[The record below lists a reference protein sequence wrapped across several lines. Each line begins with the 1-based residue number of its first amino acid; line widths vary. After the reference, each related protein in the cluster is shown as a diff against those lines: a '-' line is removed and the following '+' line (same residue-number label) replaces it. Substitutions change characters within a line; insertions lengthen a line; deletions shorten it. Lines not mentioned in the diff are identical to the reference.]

1 MQVDYL
7 RGNGVDENGTLLVR
21 DNGIGMTKD
30 DFENK
35 WLVLGTESKVNA
47 NREPGYIPEGMSPRK
62 ITGEKGIG
70 RLAIALLGRQVVVF
84 TRAERKDGLHDLVV
98 CWIHWG
104 LFEIPGVN
112 LDDIEIPV
120 KTFKGGE
127 LPELNTILALR
138 DSFTFGIK
146 NSTAYKM
153 APERCD
159 KLIREIESF
168 NPDLKALD
176 AFFEKSSDGHGYS

>member
-1 MQVDYL
+1 MAKIRTRARAVDMLGRQQIATVQNAIAELFKNAYDAYAKRVQVDYL

-47 NREPGYIPEGMSPRK
+47 DRDPGYIPEGMSLRK

-98 CWIHWG
+98 C
-104 LFEIPGVN
+104 
-112 LDDIEIPV
+112 
-120 KTFKGGE
+120 
-127 LPELNTILALR
+127 
-138 DSFTFGIK
+138 
-146 NSTAYKM
+146 
-153 APERCD
+153 
-159 KLIREIESF
+159 
-168 NPDLKALD
+168 
-176 AFFEKSSDGHGYS
+176 